1 MFTLVYVIMRL
12 RGYKPLPGDRAW
24 CLVLDVLLAA
34 AAACVLTVAALT
46 FVGYL
51 G

>member
-12 RGYKPLPGDRAW
+12 RGYKPLAGDRAW
-24 CLVLDVLLAA
+24 CLVLDVLLSAA
-34 AAACVLTVAALT
+34 TACVLTVAAPT

>member
-24 CLVLDVLLAA
+24 CLVLDVLLSAA
-34 AAACVLTVAALT
+34 TACVLTVAAPT